1 MALGKDI
8 NGVGVGIAAAGLVL
22 TWAGF
27 NNVSPIE
34 AFKQLAMG
42 KAPKPN
48 PKPKFQAVSF
58 TAGSAGG
65 GTTDG
70 GLGYQSIAFG
80 GNSSVLAM
88 AEQVARSAAGRR
100 NYCWGGGHTS
110 SPCSAKCFDCSGY
123 VSCVLNR
130 LGVLKGSMVT
140 TGFLA
145 WKGAVTVPFSQ
156 RQPGDLLVTTTHI
169 GIAIDGSRMWNAA
182 CTACGPVKV
191 SSYGSKYTVRRVKS
205 GSSGSSSKSGG
216 SLPFAPGLEV

>member
-1 MALGKDI
+1 MGKDI
-8 NGVGVGIAAAGLVL
+8 NGVGVGIVAAGLVL

-27 NNVSPIE
+27 FNVSPIE

-42 KAPKPN
+42 KAPQPN
-48 PKPKFQAVSF
+48 PKSKFQPVTFNTGS
-58 TAGSAGG
+58 TATGG
-65 GTTDG
+65 GS
-70 GLGYQSIAFG
+70 GLQEVSSV

-88 AEQVARSAAGRR
+88 AQQVAATPAGRSR
-100 NYCWGGGHTS
+100 YCWGGGHTS

-130 LGVLKGSMVT
+130 LGVLKGSMTT

-145 WKGAVTVPFSQ
+145 WKGATTVPFSQ
-156 RQPGDLLVTTTHI
+156 RQPGDLLVTATHI

-191 SSYGSKYTVRRVKS
+191 SNYGSKYTVRRVKGAAVS
-205 GSSGSSSKSGG
+205 PSTPKVQ
-216 SLPFAPGLEV
+216 EV